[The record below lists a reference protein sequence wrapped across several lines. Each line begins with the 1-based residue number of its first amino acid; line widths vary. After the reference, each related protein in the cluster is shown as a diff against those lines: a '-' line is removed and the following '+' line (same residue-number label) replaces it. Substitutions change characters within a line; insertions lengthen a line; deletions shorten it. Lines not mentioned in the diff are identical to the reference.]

1 MGYASRPPKR
11 FALSALAAR
20 AGCAL
25 TNTYDQHLRP
35 LKLGDYVV
43 VLEPQRD
50 PILWDHYLVRNC
62 GLNMVSNYMVT
73 ILGLTFSV
81 PGVIKMTITK
91 KILTK

>member
-1 MGYASRPPKR
+1 MPPDPLEICAFGTHCSRR
-11 FALSALAAR
+11 
-20 AGCAL
+20 
-25 TNTYDQHLRP
+25 LRSYKHIRP
-35 LKLGDYVV
+35 AFEALKLGDYAV

-50 PILWDHYLVRNC
+50 PSLWDHYLMRNC

-73 ILGLTFSV
+73 ILGLTFSI